1 MGHIKPYNTLFLDRD
16 GVINIQRKGD
26 YVKSVDEF
34 IFIDGSLE
42 ALKILSHLFTY
53 LIIVTN
59 QRGVGKGVM
68 TLDQLD
74 EIHTFM
80 LHMITSEGGRIDKVY
95 CCPDTD
101 ADSINRKP
109 NIGMALQAKQDFP
122 GIVFSESILAGDS
135 ISDMQFAG
143 KAGIPAILIGNKYKP
158 EETAHLTIQG
168 YYPDLLTFAK
178 QLELNSL

>member
-1 MGHIKPYNTLFLDRD
+1 MGDIKPYNTLFLDRD

-26 YVKSVDEF
+26 YVKSVGEF
-34 IFIDGSLE
+34 IFIEGSLE
-42 ALKILSHLFTY
+42 ALKILSSLFTY

-59 QRGVGKGVM
+59 QRGVGRGM
-68 TLDQLD
+68 MSLQQLE

-80 LHMITSEGGRIDKVY
+80 LRAITSEGGRIDKIY

-101 ADSINRKP
+101 VDSINRKP

-122 GIVFSESILAGDS
+122 EIDFSKSLLAGDS
-135 ISDMQFAG
+135 ISDIQFAE
-143 KAGIPAILIGNKYKP
+143 KAGIPAILVGNKYKP

-168 YYPDLLTFAK
+168 YYPDLLTFARH
-178 QLELNSL
+178 LNKE

>member
-1 MGHIKPYNTLFLDRD
+1 MENIKPYNTLFLDRD

-34 IFIDGSLE
+34 VFMEGSLE
-42 ALKILSHLFTY
+42 ALKILSSLFTY

-59 QRGVGKGVM
+59 QRGVGRGLM
-68 TLDQLD
+68 TLKQLD

-80 LHMITSEGGRIDKVY
+80 LRMITSEGGRIDKIY
-95 CCPDTD
+95 YCPDTN
-101 ADSINRKP
+101 ADSMNRKP

-122 GIVFSESILAGDS
+122 GIDFSKSLLAGDS
-135 ISDMQFAG
+135 ITDMQFAG

-158 EETAHLTIQG
+158 EEIARLNIQG
-168 YYPDLLTFAK
+168 YYPDILTFAK
-178 QLELNSL
+178 HLDKD